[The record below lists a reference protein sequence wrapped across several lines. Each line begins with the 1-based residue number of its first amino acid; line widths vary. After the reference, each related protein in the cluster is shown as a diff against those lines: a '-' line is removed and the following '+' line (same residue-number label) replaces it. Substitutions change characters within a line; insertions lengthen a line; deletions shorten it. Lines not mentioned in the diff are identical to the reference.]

1 MDDVPRQRRPRY
13 PGRNPRRFDEKYKE
27 RDPARFPETV
37 AKVVASGKTPAG
49 SHRPILVDEVL
60 AALRPEPGLV
70 AVDATLGHGG
80 HAAALL
86 PLLLPGGRLVGLDAD
101 PLELPRAAARLR
113 ALGFGAEA
121 MTVRRS
127 SFAGL
132 PKVLRELGLDS
143 VDLFLADLG
152 VSSMQLDRA
161 ERGFSFMKDGP
172 LDMRMGRSGPTAA
185 DLVAELPAEE
195 LARVFR
201 EYGEEPRARA
211 VARGLVEA
219 RKEAP
224 IRTTGELRRLVT
236 KAVGPRRE
244 EGKDPATRVF
254 QALRIA
260 TNRELVE
267 LERFLDDAISR
278 LSLGARLAV
287 LSYHSLEDRI
297 VKDVFRDRSAGCSCP
312 PSFPVCV
319 CSRRR
324 VLALVTRKP
333 VRPSDEELH
342 ENRRSRSARMR
353 VAERVASDP
362 PRSG

>member
-1 MDDVPRQRRPRY
+1 MERPVHLPVLLR
-13 PGRNPRRFDEKYKE
+13 
-27 RDPARFPETV
+27 
-37 AKVVASGKTPAG
+37 
-49 SHRPILVDEVL
+49 EVL
-60 AALRPEPGLV
+60 EALRPERGGV
-70 AVDATLGHGG
+70 YVDATLGLGG
-80 HAAALL
+80 HAEAILAAS
-86 PLLLPGGRLVGLDAD
+86 PDVRLVGIDRDVEA
-101 PLELPRAAARLR
+101 LELSRERLARFGDRFVAVEGRHEEL
-113 ALGFGAEA
+113 ALHLD
-121 MTVRRS
+121 RL
-127 SFAGL
+127 GL
-132 PKVLRELGLDS
+132 PQ
-143 VDLFLADLG
+143 VDGVLADLG

>member
-1 MDDVPRQRRPRY
+1 MHVPVLLR
-13 PGRNPRRFDEKYKE
+13 
-27 RDPARFPETV
+27 
-37 AKVVASGKTPAG
+37 
-49 SHRPILVDEVL
+49 EVL
-60 AALRPEPGLV
+60 EALRPERGGV
-70 AVDATLGHGG
+70 YVDATLGLGG
-80 HAAALL
+80 HAEAILEAS
-86 PLLLPGGRLVGLDAD
+86 PGVRLVGIDRD
-101 PLELPRAAARLR
+101 
-113 ALGFGAEA
+113 AEA
-121 MTVRRS
+121 LDLARERLARFGDRFVAVEGRHEELALHLDRL
-127 SFAGL
+127 GL
-132 PKVLRELGLDS
+132 PE
-143 VDLFLADLG
+143 VDGVLADLG

-201 EYGEEPRARA
+201 EYGEEPRAKA
-211 VARGLVEA
+211 VARTLAEA

-267 LERFLDDAISR
+267 LERFLDDAIAR
-278 LSLGARLAV
+278 LSLGARVAV

-297 VKDVFRDRSAGCSCP
+297 VKDVFRDRAAGCTCP

-324 VLALVTRKP
+324 VLALVTKKP
-333 VRPSDEELH
+333 IRPSDEEVL
-342 ENRRSRSARMR
+342 ENRRSRSARLR
-353 VAERVASDP
+353 VAERIAPGP

>member
-1 MDDVPRQRRPRY
+1 MHVPVLLR
-13 PGRNPRRFDEKYKE
+13 
-27 RDPARFPETV
+27 
-37 AKVVASGKTPAG
+37 
-49 SHRPILVDEVL
+49 EVL
-60 AALRPEPGLV
+60 EALRPERGGV
-70 AVDATLGHGG
+70 YVDATLGLGG
-80 HAAALL
+80 HAEAILAAS
-86 PLLLPGGRLVGLDAD
+86 PDVRLVGIDRDPEALDLARERLARFGD
-101 PLELPRAAARLR
+101 RFVAVEGRHEELALHLDRL
-113 ALGFGAEA
+113 
-121 MTVRRS
+121 
-127 SFAGL
+127 GL
-132 PKVLRELGLDS
+132 PE
-143 VDLFLADLG
+143 VDGILADLG

-201 EYGEEPRARA
+201 EYGEEPRAKA
-211 VARGLVEA
+211 VARTLAEA

-236 KAVGPRRE
+236 KAVGSRRE
-244 EGKDPATRVF
+244 EGRDPATRVF

-324 VLALVTRKP
+324 VLALVTRKA
-333 VRPSDEELH
+333 VRPSPEELH
-342 ENRRSRSARMR
+342 ENRRARSARMR
-353 VAERVASDP
+353 VAERVASGP